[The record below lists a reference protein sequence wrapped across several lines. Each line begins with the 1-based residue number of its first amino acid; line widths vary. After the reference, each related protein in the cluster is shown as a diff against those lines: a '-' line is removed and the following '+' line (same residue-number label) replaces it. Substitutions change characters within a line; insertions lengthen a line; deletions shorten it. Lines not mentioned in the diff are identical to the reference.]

1 MTTANPQLITIRF
14 PNLVRVAGETIE
26 GHVDFNV
33 PLARKDGIE
42 NLRFEVRGVIR
53 TQIYRQYGDAGI
65 VHKETVPLFSSVD
78 SLWTPESPD
87 TGSDV
92 VSLPFRFKLPDD
104 LPPSFYRWDGTV
116 RYSLEAVCERPGKFH
131 PNRRARQIFSVTP
144 AASKNQLLAKES
156 LRQGWTGPWK
166 ETKKEEKIRQGIWGE
181 YSHVYA
187 TFSIPDLPS
196 FPIATPIPYS
206 FQIVTETKTVDH
218 SDHPDDKHGHPLF
231 PAPPTLSTD
240 LTQILC
246 RKIECRVRTDN
257 IFSRTKPKYTH
268 HEKRTE
274 TFDLQKN
281 RRLEEKDRKAPTDYG
296 QTESITC
303 TQAVEAIVDEPEWI
317 PKDHKSRGIWRRSV
331 RFTSTLTLPFAP
343 TLSSETIDWQYILQF
358 VVPFPGLT
366 NNFKLEIPLELG
378 PGLACPPP
386 PTGAPGS
393 SNHSYADVLPA
404 GPAPSILDLPP
415 AYWGEDGHDWD
426 DDKKS

>member
-1 MTTANPQLITIRF
+1 MAATSSEPQLITLRF

-26 GHVDFNV
+26 VHIDFNV

-42 NLRFEVRGVIR
+42 NLRFEVRGVIK
-53 TQIYRQYGDAGI
+53 TQIYRQYGQVGI

-92 VSLPFRFKLPDD
+92 VSFPFRFKLPDD
-104 LPPSFYRWDGTV
+104 LPPSFYCWEGTI
-116 RYSLEAVCERPGKFH
+116 RYSLEVVGERPGKLH
-131 PNRRARQIFSVTP
+131 RNRRARKIFSVTP
-144 AASKNQLLAKES
+144 AASQSQLLTKES

-166 ETKKEEKIRQGIWGE
+166 ETKHEEKIRHGIWGE

-187 TFSIPDLPS
+187 TLSIPDLPS
-196 FPIATPIPYS
+196 LPIATPIPYS

-240 LTQILC
+240 LTQVLR
-246 RKIECRVRTDN
+246 RKIECRVRERKTL
-257 IFSRTKPKYTH
+257 H
-268 HEKRTE
+268 QEKKRE
-274 TFDLQKN
+274 NFDLQKN
-281 RRLEEKDRKAPTDYG
+281 RRLAEKDQKALDTDTV
-296 QTESITC
+296 QTESVAC
-303 TQAVEAIVDEPEWI
+303 TEAVEAVVDEPEWI

-331 RFTSTLTLPFAP
+331 RFTSTITLPFAP
-343 TLSSETIDWQYILQF
+343 TLSSETIDWRYILQF
-358 VVPFPGLT
+358 VVPFPGLK
-366 NNFKLEIPLELG
+366 NDLKLEIPLDLG

-393 SNHSYADVLPA
+393 SSHTYADVLPA
-404 GPAPSILDLPP
+404 GPAPSMLDLPP
-415 AYWGEDGHDWD
+415 AYWGEEGHDWD